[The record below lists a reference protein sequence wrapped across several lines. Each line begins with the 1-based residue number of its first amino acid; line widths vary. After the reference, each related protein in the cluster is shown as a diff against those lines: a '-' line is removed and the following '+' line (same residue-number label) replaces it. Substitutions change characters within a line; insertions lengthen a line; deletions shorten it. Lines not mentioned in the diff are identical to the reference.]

1 MNPNRQQLLDSIKP
15 DMKLTKAFF
24 LKVYGYEISFPG
36 FADEAI
42 RALNDAGCSKAR
54 EYYDNFVAEYQRE
67 RDKELKPV
75 AAQIRKQWEADWK
88 KLQKGSEE
96 RRKQLEKDSL
106 QQMSNK
112 DLIVLLENLT
122 GVI

>member
-24 LKVYGYEISFPG
+24 LKIYGYEISFPG

-42 RALNDAGCSKAR
+42 KALNDAGCSKAR
-54 EYYDNFVAEYQRE
+54 EYYNNFVAEYQRE
-67 RDKELKPV
+67 HDKGLKLV

-88 KLQKGSEE
+88 RLQKGSEE
-96 RRKQLEKDSL
+96 RRKQEMIQHLL
-106 QQMSNK
+106 QKS
-112 DLIVLLENLT
+112 DRELLNLLQSMN
-122 GVI
+122 